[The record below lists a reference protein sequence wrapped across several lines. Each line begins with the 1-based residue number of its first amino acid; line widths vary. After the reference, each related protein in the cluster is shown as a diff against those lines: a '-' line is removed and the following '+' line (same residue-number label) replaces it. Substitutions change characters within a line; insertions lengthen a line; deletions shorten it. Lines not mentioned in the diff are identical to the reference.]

1 MRVLV
6 TGSNGLL
13 GQKLIA
19 LLANDPTVEL
29 HATGRGVNRNPSGNY
44 TYHMVDLTEEGA
56 LHNLFEQERPHAVIH
71 TAALTHVDECELH
84 PQECWIQNVLVV
96 EALVR
101 ACETFGCFLT
111 HVSTDFIFDGE
122 AGPYDENA
130 SPNPLSEYGRSK
142 LAAEEA
148 IRSGRLEWA
157 IARTILVYGVANDP
171 GRSNIVLWVK
181 KSLEEGKP
189 IQLITDQWRMPT
201 LAEDLADGCWLMTK
215 QKAKGVFNISGPDLM
230 NPYEIGLAVAEV
242 FGLDPTLIS
251 PTDGS
256 KFTQP
261 AKRPAKTG
269 FILDKSRSVLGF
281 DPHTFYEGLKLVK
294 QQRA

>member
-1 MRVLV
+1 MRVLI

-19 LLANDPTVEL
+19 LLSNDPTVEL
-29 HATGRGVNRNPSGNY
+29 HATGRGVNRNREGNY

-56 LHNLFEQERPHAVIH
+56 LHNLFEQERPDAVIH
-71 TAALTHVDECELH
+71 TAAMTHVDECELH
-84 PQECWIQNVLVV
+84 PQECHIQNVLVV
-96 EALVR
+96 EAIVR

-111 HVSTDFIFDGE
+111 HVSTDFIFDGA
-122 AGPYDENA
+122 AGPYDEHA
-130 SPNPLSEYGRSK
+130 QPNPLSEYGKSK
-142 LAAEEA
+142 LAAEAA
-148 IRSGRLEWA
+148 IQASWTEWA
-157 IARTILVYGVANDP
+157 IARTILVYGVANDR

-201 LAEDLADGCWLMTK
+201 LAEDLALGCWLMTK
-215 QKAKGVFNISGPDLM
+215 QKATGIFNISGSEMM
-230 NPYEIGLAVAEV
+230 NPYQIGLAVADV
-242 FGLDPTLIS
+242 FELNASLIS

-256 KFTQP
+256 KFSQP

-269 FILDKSRSVLGF
+269 FVLDKARTVLGYA
-281 DPHTFYEGLKLVK
+281 PHTFRQGLELVRE
-294 QQRA
+294 QCT